1 MAFVFDRIDMDAF
14 EKELIGIRRDL
25 HTYPESAWTEFR
37 TTVKI
42 IERLTEMG
50 VKVTYGPSIHSAKDM
65 YGLPSEEYLKNS
77 EKRAVEE
84 CGREDL
90 ISAMSGGFT
99 GCVAEIDFEKP
110 GPTVAFRV
118 DIDCNDVAESTDAD
132 HRPVKEGFCSK
143 HANLMHAC
151 GHDGHAAIG
160 LGAIKL
166 MLAYKDQL
174 CGKVLVVFQPA
185 EEGLRGAKSITESGV
200 LDNVDYIIGA
210 HLGIKLLKTGSIA
223 IGTHGF
229 LASTK
234 FDVYY
239 KGKASHA
246 GISPEHGRNAIAAAA
261 TAVLNLLAIPRH
273 GEGSSRINIGTINAG
288 TGRNV
293 IPEDAVMTV
302 ETRGATSAI
311 NEYMYDKA
319 QRVCK
324 AAADMYECDYKSV
337 VMGGAGNGVCDVDL
351 VQTIKTSVEEFDFL
365 DEIIEDMDF
374 GGGEDFTLMMERVQS
389 KGGKATEMMIGTPL
403 SAPHHNGKFDID
415 EKAIS
420 IGAQVFAKIALDLC
434 K

>member
-1 MAFVFDRIDMDAF
+1 MAFGFDRIDMDAF

-25 HTYPESAWTEFR
+25 HSYPESAWTEYR

-42 IERLTEMG
+42 IEKLTEMG
-50 VKVTYGPSIHSAKDM
+50 VKVTYGRSIHSEKDM
-65 YGLPSEEYLKNS
+65 YGVPSEEYLKS
-77 EKRAVEE
+77 CEKRAVEE
-84 CGREDL
+84 CGREDI

-132 HRPVKEGFCSK
+132 HRPVKEGFFSK
-143 HANLMHAC
+143 HTNLMHAC

-160 LGAIKL
+160 LGAVKL
-166 MLAYKDQL
+166 MLAYKDRL
-174 CGKVLVVFQPA
+174 CGKVMVIFQPA

-210 HLGIKLLKTGSIA
+210 HLGLKLNKTGAIA

-246 GISPEHGRNAIAAAA
+246 GVNPEQGRNAIAAAA

-273 GEGSSRINIGTINAG
+273 SAGSSRINIGTLKAG

-302 ETRGATSAI
+302 ETRGATTSI
-311 NEYMYDKA
+311 NEYMLDKA
-319 QRVCK
+319 QIVCK
-324 AAADMYECDYKSV
+324 AAADMYECEYKSV
-337 VMGGAGNGVCDVDL
+337 FMGGAGNGVCDAELVENIKGSIRDL
-351 VQTIKTSVEEFDFL
+351 DFIT
-365 DEIIEDMDF
+365 EIIDDMDF
-374 GGGEDFTLMMERVQS
+374 GGGEDFTTMMERVQS
-389 KGGKATEMMIGTPL
+389 KGGKATEMIIGSPING
-403 SAPHHNGKFDID
+403 PHHNGRFDID

-420 IGAQVFAKIALDLC
+420 IGAQVFAKIALGLC